1 MGGRSLYSLMSGGR
15 LQILTKDP
23 RMPRGDSQKR
33 DRGSFRLPS
42 TLLPVAQGMN
52 ADFDRSSELGLSQTD
67 KASQRRNVL
76 SGLETSLHEPLSQAG
91 RNRPLQ
97 LFFLQFGDIRHLA

>member
-1 MGGRSLYSLMSGGR
+1 
-15 LQILTKDP
+15 
-23 RMPRGDSQKR
+23 MPRGDPQKR

-42 TLLPVAQGMN
+42 TLFPVAQSMN
-52 ADFDRSSELGLSQTD
+52 ADSDRSSELGLSQTY

-91 RNRPLQ
+91 GNRSLQ
-97 LFFLQFGDIRHLA
+97 LFFRQFGDVRHFY